1 MDNKLK
7 IVNYLG
13 KNVGQCFTMHRLSK
27 LINIPYASFYRTVQ
41 NMGDIL
47 EVLVVGKSKT
57 ICLKTTNPV
66 VKAHL
71 TVSSDEEKKEFLQK
85 QPIIKKI
92 AAELSINDKL
102 SINDIVVLF
111 GSYAK
116 GKETEKSDIDLLIIN
131 KDGKKSLSFSKY
143 EVLFK
148 KKINPIFVTVKE
160 FKQMLQDKE
169 ENVGKQVLKTHI
181 ILNNPESFWRLVFN
195 GI

>member
-13 KNVGQCFTMHRLSK
+13 KNVGQCFTMHELSK

-41 NMGDIL
+41 NMRDIL

-71 TVSSDEEKKEFLQK
+71 TISSDEEKKEFLQK

-92 AAELSINDKL
+92 AAELSMK
-102 SINDIVVLF
+102 DIVVLF

-116 GKETEKSDIDLLIIN
+116 GKETGKSDIDLLIIN

-160 FKQMLQDKE
+160 FKKMIHDKD

-181 ILNNPESFWRLVFN
+181 ILNNPESFWGLVFN

>member
-1 MDNKLK
+1 MDKKLK

-13 KNVGQCFTMHRLSK
+13 KNVGTRFTMHELSK
-27 LINIPYASFYRTVQ
+27 LVNIPYASFYRVVQ
-41 NMGDIL
+41 QMEEILDI
-47 EVLVVGKSKT
+47 LVVGKSKT
-57 ICLKTTNPV
+57 ICLKTNNPV

-71 TVSSDEEKKEFLQK
+71 TISSDEEKKEFLKK

-92 AAELSINDKL
+92 TAELNTR
-102 SINDIVVLF
+102 DIVVLF

-116 GKETEKSDIDLLIIN
+116 GKETEKSDIDFLIIN

-148 KKINPIFVTVKE
+148 KKINPIFVTAKE
-160 FKQMLQDKE
+160 FKNMLQDKE
-169 ENVGKQVLKTHI
+169 ENVGKQALKNNI
-181 ILNNPESFWRLVFN
+181 LLNNPEQFWGLVLN

>member
-13 KNVGQCFTMHRLSK
+13 KHLNQRFTMHELSRL
-27 LINIPYASFYRTVQ
+27 LQIPYASFYRTVQ
-41 NMGDIL
+41 RMKDIL
-47 EVLVVGKSKT
+47 ALAVVGKAKT
-57 ICLKTTNPV
+57 VSLKVDNPV
-66 VKAHL
+66 VKAYL
-71 TVSSDEEKKEFLQK
+71 TIASDEERKVFLQK

-92 AAELSINDKL
+92 ASELDTK
-102 SINDIVVLF
+102 DIVILF

-116 GKETEKSDIDLLIIN
+116 GKETEKSDIDLLVIN

-148 KKINPIFVTVKE
+148 KKINPIFITAKE
-160 FKQMLQDKE
+160 FKKMLQDRE
-169 ENVGKQVLKTHI
+169 ENVGKQALQNHI
-181 ILNNPESFWRLVFN
+181 VLNNPERFWGLVLN

>member
-13 KNVGQCFTMHRLSK
+13 KNVGQCFTMHGLSK

-71 TVSSDEEKKEFLQK
+71 TFSSDEKKKEFLQK